1 MVSLAEQ
8 NSWFPQVGD
17 MIVVYPRYLE
27 PHEDGYVGTIFKRG
41 RARGSDRVFVMW
53 SNPDHIPTYY
63 REDFGY
69 LVTNI
74 HNLPHEFQLFR
85 RGKKVRD
92 VEPRWKR

>member
-27 PHEDGYVGTIFKRG
+27 PHENGYVGTIFKRG

-53 SNPDHIPTYY
+53 SNPDHIPTCLLY
-63 REDFGY
+63 
-69 LVTNI
+69 TS
-74 HNLPHEFQLFR
+74 PSP
-85 RGKKVRD
+85 RD
-92 VEPRWKR
+92 VEESRMPSSA